1 MISVISHLI
10 ILGGGPAG
18 VTAALRAR
26 ELGAKVTLIESK
38 RIGGTIINSGPAPV
52 RTLARAARLIRDSKS
67 WHTFGLVGE
76 PPHVNLAAVL
86 ANADRVANYAYEK
99 KHLTEHLRAAGI
111 EVIES
116 AGVATFQDP
125 HMVRCADGRTWEAD
139 RYIIAVGGH
148 GRVLPI
154 PGSEMGLTYQDVRNL
169 KDLPVHVAV
178 IGGAST
184 GCQLAS
190 IFEDFGC
197 RVTLIEFT
205 PRLVPQEDEAVSAGL
220 IKGFRDRGMAVIV
233 GGRAERLERTP
244 SGIRL
249 HYQAAGEPASEV
261 MVDAVFFAV
270 GWPGNIENLGVEAA
284 GLATEGS
291 YIVVNDYL
299 QASVPHIYAAGD
311 VNGRSMLVQ
320 SAMYE
325 GYIAAENAVLG
336 QHRRFTHEVVPSGSF
351 TDPEYASVGLTER
364 VAGEHY
370 QIAVATVQYDDLLRP
385 VVDAHPEGFC
395 KLIVDRRQRHILGVH
410 VLGEY
415 SVEVIQ
421 TAAVCMAAG
430 MRIEQL
436 AELQLAYP
444 TVTEALGMAARRLV
458 RELGVVPM
466 APSWDD
472 MEPQLSTA
480 FT

>member
-1 MISVISHLI
+1 MVRVMSRLI
-10 ILGGGPAG
+10 VLGGGPAG

-26 ELGAKVTLIESK
+26 ELGTEVTLIESK
-38 RIGGTIINSGPAPV
+38 RIGGTIINAGPAPV
-52 RTLARAARLIRDSKS
+52 RTLARAARLLRDTKS

-86 ANADRVANYAYEK
+86 ANAERVVNYAHEK
-99 KHLTEHLRAAGI
+99 KRLAEHLRASGI
-111 EVIES
+111 VVIEG
-116 AGVATFQDP
+116 AGAATFQDP
-125 HMVRCADGRTWEAD
+125 HTINCADGRTWQAD
-139 RYIIAVGGH
+139 RYIVAVGGH
-148 GRVLPI
+148 GRVPPI
-154 PGSEMGLTYQDVRNL
+154 PGSEMGLTYQDVQNL
-169 KDLPVHVAV
+169 KALPVHVAI

-220 IKGFRDRGMAVIV
+220 IRGFRNRGMTVV
-233 GGRAERLERTP
+233 VSGTAEGLERTP

-249 HYQAAGEPASEV
+249 HYRAAGEHASEV

-270 GWPGNIENLGVEAA
+270 GWPGNTENLGVEAA
-284 GLATEGS
+284 GLATERS

-299 QASVPHIYAAGD
+299 QASVPHIFVAGD
-311 VNGRSMLVQ
+311 VNGLSMLVQ

-336 QHRRFTHEVVPSGSF
+336 PHRRFTHEVVPAGSF

-364 VAGEHY
+364 AALELY
-370 QIAVATVQYDDLLRP
+370 QIAVATVQYDELLRP

-395 KLIVDRRQRHILGVH
+395 KLIVDRRQRHILGAH

-421 TAAVCMAAG
+421 TAAACMAAG
-430 MRIEQL
+430 MRVEQL

-444 TVTEALGMAARRLV
+444 TVTNALGLAARQLV

-472 MEPQLSTA
+472 VRPQLSSV
-480 FT
+480 FN